1 MEDDCRLLAMFTIEC
16 HKINDIMDNPLVF
29 LSHILSSMLLYIF
42 SELHKKSNYMVLLSL
57 RPLSYLTS
65 EEYTKPFTLKKT

>member
-29 LSHILSSMLLYIF
+29 LSHILLSMLLYIF
-42 SELHKKSNYMVLLSL
+42 SELHKKKQLHGFAFLS
-57 RPLSYLTS
+57 PPFLSHI
-65 EEYTKPFTLKKT
+65 